1 MCASLKTN
9 LNERTSV
16 VYFVAILAPFKHRC
30 SVLKLTS
37 LVVKLYLNLAA
48 MRKLI
53 LCCLIAATVDE
64 GRSGGILDTFHNLLD
79 KACAELDDARKN

>member
-1 MCASLKTN
+1 MT
-9 LNERTSV
+9 
-16 VYFVAILAPFKHRC
+16 
-30 SVLKLTS
+30 
-37 LVVKLYLNLAA
+37 
-48 MRKLI
+48 KLI